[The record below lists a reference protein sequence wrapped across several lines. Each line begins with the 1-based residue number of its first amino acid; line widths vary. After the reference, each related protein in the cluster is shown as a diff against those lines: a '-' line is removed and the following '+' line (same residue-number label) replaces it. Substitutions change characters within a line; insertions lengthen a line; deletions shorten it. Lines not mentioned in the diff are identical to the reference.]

1 MHLPS
6 TKLPLR
12 RAAVAAVTG
21 GALLATAAS
30 AHATIYIGGNGPNI
44 QQAPLAGGKARTL
57 ASAHG
62 GPDAIAATASS
73 VYWSNN
79 SGNGNVDTINR
90 VSVSGRGYK
99 GRFVKGAN
107 SVDALATTTSTL
119 FIGLENSIGTAK
131 LSGLSPKLNLIPN
144 TGNIESIAIGGGYV
158 YWTASE
164 GTTIGRANLDGSS
177 ANPSFMTVSDV
188 NDIAVSPQGIYW
200 SNDAGTAI
208 GKANLDGSSPNPSF
222 ITGMAQVG
230 EVAAYGK
237 YLYWT
242 DAGGQI
248 GPCNG
253 PSCIPSQPGA
263 TAGSI
268 DRATLAG
275 TGMTKI
281 VKGLNNPFTLAVVAD
296 PKRR

>member
-12 RAAVAAVTG
+12 RAAIAAVTG

-90 VSVSGRGYK
+90 VSVSGTGYK

-119 FIGLENSIGTAK
+119 FIGQENSIGTSK
-131 LSGLSPKLNLIPN
+131 LSGMSPKLNLIPN

-177 ANPSFMTVSDV
+177 
-188 NDIAVSPQGIYW
+188 
-200 SNDAGTAI
+200 
-208 GKANLDGSSPNPSF
+208 PNPSF

-230 EVAAYGK
+230 EIAAYGN

-275 TGMTKI
+275 TGMTKV